1 MVRTPVRECDSK
13 WLAGESGSHA
23 KPELR
28 KCHAACDGGHGFP
41 DSGLSRCAP
50 RIIVAMEKA
59 WPTWPGHLCGL
70 LTVLSCIVL
79 TGCAGVSSGGNSNP
93 APAPAGAGQ
102 LSVSPTAMKFGG
114 VAIGSQTTLTGTL
127 TAGSSDISVTSA
139 AWSGQGYSVSGITF
153 PVTVAAGKNVTYSV
167 TFAPQAAGDSPGSIS
182 FVNDGASS
190 PAVQT
195 LDGTGAQSGVHTV
208 GLSWDASP
216 SSVIGYNVY
225 RGTQSGGPYQLLSA
239 SPQPDTTY
247 SDNTVLNGF
256 TYYYVATAVNSSN
269 VESIPSNEAQAPIP
283 EQ

>member
-1 MVRTPVRECDSK
+1 MCTSDNCCHGKSVANLAWPFV
-13 WLAGESGSHA
+13 WLADSTILHRADGMRGSVVGWELQPGSGSSRRRSA
-23 KPELR
+23 
-28 KCHAACDGGHGFP
+28 
-41 DSGLSRCAP
+41 LSF
-50 RIIVAMEKA
+50 
-59 WPTWPGHLCGL
+59 
-70 LTVLSCIVL
+70 
-79 TGCAGVSSGGNSNP
+79 
-93 APAPAGAGQ
+93 
-102 LSVSPTAMKFGG
+102 PTAMKFGG